1 MSLTRSGRAILH
13 ASYWY
18 GAKPRSLDTRSSC
31 CCQFPNKKI
40 LSSYSYYSYKTTTVL
55 NLVLRYIIERTPF
68 NSFKLGTKRQQEG
81 PALPCPSGMWSFL
94 PFFLFL
100 FLS

>member
-1 MSLTRSGRAILH
+1 MSMTRSGRAILH

-18 GAKPRSLDTRSSC
+18 GAKPPRSLDGGAAAAADFRIKNFRS
-31 CCQFPNKKI
+31 
-40 LSSYSYYSYKTTTVL
+40 SYYSYKTTTVL

-81 PALPCPSGMWSFL
+81 PALPCPSGMVAFFTV
-94 PFFLFL
+94 FFLF
-100 FLS
+100 FS